1 MGHGSSR
8 SASSANILSA
18 DELTLVENLFK
29 SMSRSSGSIKREDIF
44 KHWSTHLDDT
54 LLQFVVK
61 FLCHEPG
68 KRVSAINGENFGMY
82 LLFVE
87 VQKRELI

>member
-18 DELTLVENLFK
+18 EELTLVDNLFK

-44 KHWSTHLDDT
+44 KHWSMHLDDV
-54 LLQFVVK
+54 LLQFVVR
-61 FLCHEPG
+61 FLCYEPG
-68 KRVSAINGENFGMY
+68 KKSISCKWRKFWSLIC
-82 LLFVE
+82 LCSTW
-87 VQKRELI
+87 KRR